1 MPHRSVILA
10 PFALLF
16 LVTLVGGQ
24 VNRVDADG
32 IVVDTSTSLPV
43 PGVSVTYGKSFPKG
57 SVTDEQGH
65 YFIPNLP
72 RDANLGTRMAGY
84 QPASAPATAA
94 KIEVTPGTLTVQVN
108 EEGTTDTRVPKIEI
122 RQGDKVLTKCT
133 ADPCGQLVV
142 TVIDIVGQKAL
153 ICAPDHD
160 SKEIELKGVTLVTTL
175 TKHEGAGCP
184 ALPSPSPAPSPSR
197 SPSSSPSASP
207 SAVPTASP
215 SPTASP

>member
-1 MPHRSVILA
+1 MPHRYVVLA

-16 LVTLVGGQ
+16 LVTLLGGQ

-32 IVVDTSTSLPV
+32 VVVDTSTGLPV
-43 PGVSVTYGKSFPKG
+43 PGVSVTYGKSFPRG
-57 SVTDEQGH
+57 AVTDEQGH

-72 RDANLGTRMAGY
+72 RDATLTTRINGY
-84 QPASAPATAA
+84 PPVSAPATAS
-94 KIEVTPGTLTVQVN
+94 KIEVTPGTLSVQVN
-108 EEGTTDTRVPKIEI
+108 EEGTTDTRVPKVEI
-122 RQGDKVLTKCT
+122 RQGDKVLTRCN

-142 TVIDIVGQKAL
+142 TVLDIVGQKAL

-160 SKEIELKGVTLVTTL
+160 SKEIELKGVTLITTL

-184 ALPSPSPAPSPSR
+184 ALPSPSPSPSPSR
-197 SPSSSPSASP
+197 SPSASPSVSPSAAP
-207 SAVPTASP
+207 SAPP

>member
-1 MPHRSVILA
+1 MGHRYLVIV
-10 PFALLF
+10 PFVLML

-32 IVVDTSTSLPV
+32 VVIDTSTGLPV
-43 PGVSVTYGKSFPKG
+43 PSVSVTYGKSFPRG

-72 RDANLGTRMAGY
+72 RDATLTTRINGY
-84 QPASAPATAA
+84 PPVSAPATAS
-94 KIEVTPGTLTVQVN
+94 KIEVTPGTLSVQVN
-108 EEGTTDTRVPKIEI
+108 EEGTTDTRVPKVEI
-122 RQGDKVLTKCT
+122 RQGDKVLTKCNV
-133 ADPCGQLVV
+133 DPCGQLVV
-142 TVIDIVGQKAL
+142 TVLDIVGQKAL

-175 TKHEGAGCP
+175 AKHEGAGCP

-197 SPSSSPSASP
+197 SPSASPSVSPSAAP
-207 SAVPTASP
+207 SAPP
-215 SPTASP
+215 SPTSTP

>member
-1 MPHRSVILA
+1 MGHRYLVIV
-10 PFALLF
+10 PFVLML

-32 IVVDTSTSLPV
+32 VVIDTSNGLPV
-43 PGVSVTYGKSFPKG
+43 PGVSVTYGKSFPRG

-72 RDANLGTRMAGY
+72 RDATLTTRINGY
-84 QPASAPATAA
+84 PPVSAPATAS
-94 KIEVTPGTLTVQVN
+94 KIEITPGTLSVQVN
-108 EEGTTDTRVPKIEI
+108 EEGTTDTRVPKVEI
-122 RQGDKVLTKCT
+122 RQGDKVLTKCN

-142 TVIDIVGQKAL
+142 TVLDIVGQKAL

-160 SKEIELKGVTLVTTL
+160 SKEIELKGVTLITTL

-184 ALPSPSPAPSPSR
+184 ALPTPSPSPSR
-197 SPSSSPSASP
+197 SPSASPPVSP
-207 SAVPTASP
+207 SAVPSASP